1 MRTSRKGAVLFLS
14 VFVVTFVFGPMAYAE
29 DVWNHNHDPIEDE
42 YQMAD
47 LLLARPLSVAAGIVG
62 TGFFLVTLPFTAP
75 TKSTDAAADLFIRR
89 PFKFSFVREFPDEN
103 VVLELYPKME
113 P

>member
-1 MRTSRKGAVLFLS
+1 MRASRKGVVLFLT
-14 VFVVTFVFGPMAYAE
+14 VFLVTSALSPVVYAE

-47 LLLARPLSVAAGIVG
+47 LLFARPLSVAAGIVG
-62 TGFFLVTLPFTAP
+62 TGLFLVTLPFTAP
-75 TKSTDAAADLFIRR
+75 TRSTDAAADLFIRR

-103 VVLELYPKME
+103 VLLELYPKME